1 MKVKTAVQIKERHRL
16 ASIFL
21 ILFHS
26 VQPLSCSPS
35 QSEPGPGLWTCGP
48 ACQRIP
54 CIWTFL
60 WTGWL
65 PASRFW
71 NRLLVS
77 TNGLVC
83 ELSRC
88 CQASVPC
95 CYQPW
100 LLTIHLWRLFS
111 FSAQTANLQCSD
123 LTASHKLLVLPLL
136 TSATNLDFITNA
148 QTGSASADVTMR
160 LIKNLFWRNRF
171 FFSVIQ
177 CHSMSFNV

>member
-1 MKVKTAVQIKERHRL
+1 MISYSNKSVFNVSENSGSDPRKAQNG
-16 ASIFL
+16 IFD
-21 ILFHS
+21 S

-54 CIWTFL
+54 CIWTFI
-60 WTGWL
+60 WIGWL
-65 PASRFW
+65 SASRFW

-83 ELSRC
+83 ELSHC

-100 LLTIHLWRLFS
+100 LLTIHLWWLFS
-111 FSAQTANLQCSD
+111 FSAQTANLQCST

-136 TSATNLDFITNA
+136 TSATNLLK
-148 QTGSASADVTMR
+148 QVQLVQM
-160 LIKNLFWRNRF
+160 
-171 FFSVIQ
+171 
-177 CHSMSFNV
+177 